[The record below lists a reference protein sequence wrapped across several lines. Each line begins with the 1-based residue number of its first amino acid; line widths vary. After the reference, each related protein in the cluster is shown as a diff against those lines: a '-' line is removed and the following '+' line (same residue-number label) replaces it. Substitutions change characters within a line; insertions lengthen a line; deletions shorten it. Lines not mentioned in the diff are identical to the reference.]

1 MVNSGRIILLCYS
14 KICFEYLYNFFGFIM
29 KCKIRKLH
37 SIDTDYRFLRNLA
50 GLMERNISGKE
61 LHSFLHRPGTEVG
74 IEGY

>member
-1 MVNSGRIILLCYS
+1 
-14 KICFEYLYNFFGFIM
+14 M